1 MAVSADIKETYLSIP
16 ADSEGWSL
24 EVNLV
29 SWNGRDPKYD
39 IRKWN
44 SDHTSLSKG
53 LTLSEDE
60 IVIMFQHYK
69 EVLEKITGEEI
80 KDEEKSV

>member
-1 MAVSADIKETYLSIP
+1 MSDITYEIKETYLSIP
-16 ADSEGWSL
+16 ADNEGWNL

-29 SWNGRDPKYD
+29 SWNGREAKYD

-44 SDHTSLSKG
+44 EDHSRSGKG

-60 IVIMFQHYK
+60 IVIMFQNYK
-69 EVLEKITGEEI
+69 EVLEGITGESIE
-80 KDEEKSV
+80 

>member
-1 MAVSADIKETYLSIP
+1 MAVSVDIKENYLSIP
-16 ADSEGWSL
+16 ADNGDWNL
-24 EVNLV
+24 EINLV
-29 SWNGRDPKYD
+29 SWNGREPKYD

-44 SDHTSLSKG
+44 SDHSNLSKG

-69 EVLEKITGEEI
+69 EILEKITGEEI
-80 KDEEKSV
+80 K

>member
-1 MAVSADIKETYLSIP
+1 MDNISVDIKENYLSVHS
-16 ADSEGWSL
+16 DSDGWNL
-24 EVNLV
+24 EINLV
-29 SWNGRDPKYD
+29 SWNNREPKYD

-44 SDHTSLSKG
+44 EDHSKSGKG

-69 EVLEKITGEEI
+69 EVLEKITGEDI
-80 KDEEKSV
+80 G

>member
-1 MAVSADIKETYLSIP
+1 MSDISCDIKETYLSIP
-16 ADSEGWSL
+16 ADNSGWSL

-29 SWNGRDPKYD
+29 SWNGREPKYD

-44 SDHTSLSKG
+44 EDHSKSGKG

-60 IVIMFQHYK
+60 IVILFQNYR
-69 EVLEKITGEEI
+69 EVLENITGEEI
-80 KDEEKSV
+80 L